1 MRLVDVILYI
11 GTFVFA
17 VTGALKA
24 RTHQMDIF
32 GAIVLAFVTAYGGGT
47 IRDVLIGIKPVNWI
61 NDYLALSLVVSAV
74 VIVSLFKKN
83 IARFRK
89 LIFLTDAV
97 GLAMFTVGGIQRSL
111 EHGVNSV
118 YAVLMGVI
126 SATFGG
132 LLADILSNTVPDL
145 LKPGE
150 LYATACLIGG
160 IIFVLLAK
168 AGLTYEVDLV
178 GCVLIVM
185 AVRIFSKLKRLK
197 LPGI

>member
-1 MRLVDVILYI
+1 MKLVDVILYI

-17 VTGALKA
+17 ITGALKA

-47 IRDVLIGIKPVNWI
+47 IRDLLIGIKPVNWI
-61 NDYLALSLVVSAV
+61 NDYLALSLVASAV
-74 VIVSLFKKN
+74 IIVWLFNKN
-83 IARFRK
+83 IGSFRK
-89 LIFLTDAV
+89 LIFLTDAI
-97 GLAMFTVGGIQRSL
+97 GLGMFTVGGIERSL
-111 EHGVNSV
+111 EHGLNSV

-132 LLADILSNTVPDL
+132 LLADVLSNTVPDL

-160 IIFVLLAK
+160 IIYILLATI
-168 AGLTYEVDLV
+168 GLGYEVDLV
-178 GCVLIVM
+178 ASVFIVS
-185 AVRIFSKLKRLK
+185 AVRIVSKRKRLK
-197 LPGI
+197 LPRI

>member
-1 MRLVDVILYI
+1 MKLVDVILYT

-17 VTGALKA
+17 LTGALKA

-32 GAIVLAFVTAYGGGT
+32 GATVLAFVTAYGGGT
-47 IRDVLIGIKPVNWI
+47 IRDLLIGIRPVNWI
-61 NDYLALSLVVSAV
+61 NDYFALSLVISAV
-74 VIVSLFKKN
+74 VIVSLFNRN
-83 IARFRK
+83 IGRFRK

-97 GLAMFTVGGIQRSL
+97 GLGMFTVGGVERSL
-111 EHGVNSV
+111 EHGVNSG

-132 LLADILSNTVPDL
+132 LLAGILSNEIPDL
-145 LKPGE
+145 LKRGE

-160 IIFVLLAK
+160 TIYILFSKIGLSYEIDLLSCVII
-168 AGLTYEVDLV
+168 
-178 GCVLIVM
+178 IV
-185 AVRIFSKLKRLK
+185 AVRIISKLKRLK

>member
-1 MRLVDVILYI
+1 MRLVDAILYI

-47 IRDVLIGIKPVNWI
+47 IRDMLIGIKPVNWI

-83 IARFRK
+83 ITRFRK
-89 LIFLTDAV
+89 LIFLTDAT